1 MRFYRLKHLK
11 YDASVKKDFL
21 QVIANLGIMKN
32 AGKWLLCSIY
42 IIVITAL
49 FIYYLFPSDAVKKYI
64 AFNLNRANPEL
75 NITIDN
81 IKPVFPPG
89 LRLYNV
95 SLYRLSNLL
104 IEAEQIKI
112 THGLLSLFRPKT
124 TFFFNAEAYEG
135 ILKGRADIMAN
146 KLMIHADLSGVRTKD
161 MSVVQNLSNHKML
174 GRKISGMLSG
184 KITYSGNREF
194 AGTVNAKLT
203 LSNCEVEFLT
213 PVFNLES
220 FSFESIAADIAMNNQ
235 KIQINECIIKGK
247 HADGR
252 ISGSVSLKNPLGKS
266 VLNLAGTIKPH
277 HLLIENLQ
285 NIFPVKSLLK
295 TGKGGL
301 SIRLYGTIAQPDFSL
316 K

>member
-1 MRFYRLKHLK
+1 
-11 YDASVKKDFL
+11 
-21 QVIANLGIMKN
+21 MKN

-42 IIVITAL
+42 IIVVGVF

-64 AFNLNRANPEL
+64 AFNLNRANTEL

-104 IEAEQIKI
+104 LKAKQIKI
-112 THGLLSLFRPKT
+112 TPGLLSLFRPKT
-124 TFFFNAEAYEG
+124 TFFFKAEAYEG
-135 ILKGRADIMAN
+135 ILEGRADIMAN
-146 KLMIHADLSGVRTKD
+146 KLMINADLSGVRTKD
-161 MSVVQNLSNHKML
+161 MSVVQNLAN
-174 GRKISGMLSG
+174 RKISGMLSG
-184 KITYSGNREF
+184 KVRYSGNREF

-203 LSNCEVEFLT
+203 LLNCEVELLT

-220 FSFESIAADIAMNNQ
+220 FSFESIAADVTINNR
-235 KIQINECIIKGK
+235 KIQINECIIKGNQ
-247 HADGR
+247 ADGE
-252 ISGSVSLKNPLGKS
+252 ISGSVNLKNPLGKS
-266 VLNLAGTIKPH
+266 FLNLTGTIKPH

-285 NIFPVKSLLK
+285 KSFPVKSLLK

-301 SIRLYGTIAQPDFSL
+301 PIRLYGTIDQPGFSL
-316 K
+316 R

>member
-135 ILKGRADIMAN
+135 ILK
-146 KLMIHADLSGVRTKD
+146 
-161 MSVVQNLSNHKML
+161 
-174 GRKISGMLSG
+174 
-184 KITYSGNREF
+184 
-194 AGTVNAKLT
+194 
-203 LSNCEVEFLT
+203 
-213 PVFNLES
+213 S

>member
-1 MRFYRLKHLK
+1 
-11 YDASVKKDFL
+11 
-21 QVIANLGIMKN
+21 MKN

-42 IIVITAL
+42 IIVVGVF

-64 AFNLNRANPEL
+64 AFNLNRANTEL

-104 IEAEQIKI
+104 LEAKQIKI
-112 THGLLSLFRPKT
+112 TPGLLSLFRPKT
-124 TFFFNAEAYEG
+124 TFFFKAEAYEG
-135 ILKGRADIMAN
+135 ILEGRADIMAN
-146 KLMIHADLSGVRTKD
+146 KLMINADLSGVRTKD
-161 MSVVQNLSNHKML
+161 MSVVQNLAN
-174 GRKISGMLSG
+174 RKISGMLSG
-184 KITYSGNREF
+184 KVRYSGNREF

-203 LSNCEVEFLT
+203 LLNCEVELLT

-220 FSFESIAADIAMNNQ
+220 FSFESIAADVTINNR
-235 KIQINECIIKGK
+235 KIQINECIIKGNQ
-247 HADGR
+247 ADGE
-252 ISGSVSLKNPLGKS
+252 ISGSVNLKNPLGKS
-266 VLNLAGTIKPH
+266 FLNLTGTIKPH

-285 NIFPVKSLLK
+285 KSFPVKSLLK
-295 TGKGGL
+295 TGKSGL
-301 SIRLYGTIAQPDFSL
+301 PISLYGTIDQPGFSL

>member
-1 MRFYRLKHLK
+1 LKHLK

-104 IEAEQIKI
+104 LEAKQIKI
-112 THGLLSLFRPKT
+112 TPGLLSLFRPKT
-124 TFFFNAEAYEG
+124 TFFFKAEAYEG
-135 ILKGRADIMAN
+135 LLEGRADIMAN
-146 KLMIHADLSGVRTKD
+146 KLMINADLSGVRTKD
-161 MSVVQNLSNHKML
+161 MSVVQNLSN
-174 GRKISGMLSG
+174 RKISGMLSG
-184 KITYSGNREF
+184 KVTYTGNREF

-203 LSNCEVEFLT
+203 LSNCEVELVT

-220 FSFESIAADIAMNNQ
+220 FSFESIAAEVAMNNQ
-235 KIQINECIIKGK
+235 KIQINECIIKGNQ
-247 HADGR
+247 ADGR
-252 ISGSVSLKNPLGKS
+252 ISGSVNLKNPLGKS
-266 VLNLAGTIKPH
+266 VLNLTGTIKPH
-277 HLLIENLQ
+277 HLLVENMQ

-295 TGKGGL
+295 TGESGL
-301 SIRLYGTIAQPDFSL
+301 PIKLYGTIDQPCFSL
-316 K
+316 R

>member
-1 MRFYRLKHLK
+1 
-11 YDASVKKDFL
+11 
-21 QVIANLGIMKN
+21 MKN

-42 IIVITAL
+42 IIVAGVF

-104 IEAEQIKI
+104 LEAKQIKI
-112 THGLLSLFRPKT
+112 TPGLLSLFRPKT
-124 TFFFNAEAYEG
+124 TFFFKAEAYEG
-135 ILKGRADIMAN
+135 ILEGRADIMAN
-146 KLMIHADLSGVRTKD
+146 KLMINTDLSGVRTKD
-161 MSVVQNLSNHKML
+161 MSVVQNLAN
-174 GRKISGMLSG
+174 RKISGMLSG
-184 KITYSGNREF
+184 KVTYSGNREF
-194 AGTVNAKLT
+194 AGTVDAKLT
-203 LSNCEVEFLT
+203 LSNCEVELLT

-220 FSFESIAADIAMNNQ
+220 FSFESIAADIAMKNQ
-235 KIQINECIIKGK
+235 KIQINECIIKGNQ
-247 HADGR
+247 ADSR
-252 ISGSVSLKNPLGKS
+252 ISGSVNLKNPLGKS
-266 VLNLAGTIKPH
+266 VLDLTGTIKPH

-295 TGKGGL
+295 IGKGGL
-301 SIRLYGTIAQPDFSL
+301 SIRLYGTIAQPGFSL
-316 K
+316 R

>member
-11 YDASVKKDFL
+11 YDAPVKKDFL

-81 IKPVFPPG
+81 IKPVLPPG

-104 IEAEQIKI
+104 MEAEQIKI
-112 THGLLSLFRPKT
+112 THGLLSLFRSKT

-146 KLMIHADLSGVRTKD
+146 KLMINADLSDVRTKD
-161 MSVVQNLSNHKML
+161 MSVVQNLSN
-174 GRKISGMLSG
+174 RKISGMLSG
-184 KITYSGNREF
+184 KVTYNGNREF

-203 LSNCEVEFLT
+203 LSNCEVELLT

-247 HADGR
+247 QADGR

-295 TGKGGL
+295 TGKGGFP
-301 SIRLYGTIAQPDFSL
+301 IRLYGTIAQPGFSL